1 MFREQYKAAYDE
13 IKGDRTKIDKI
24 FAMAEEKPAKKAVF
38 PFRAATAVAAALVLA
53 VSIYAYPELMDT
65 TKPKDKELKTVD
77 LSDYAYPKV
86 ENAEITAADSG
97 KEKTADKETIGSAE
111 PQTTKKTDSTHKNA
125 GAFTNDTAK
134 NNTVSDMA
142 PKQES
147 AVPANET
154 APELYAASGQGALAD
169 VTSESDVSVQTADEF
184 VETDRAARAG
194 GAAYT
199 DSNVNFFAA
208 ELSDSVLYSEAKE
221 VGNGMF
227 FVTVYAESS
236 EAESALKNS
245 ETEQIAGCAVAIEKA
260 DNQFTAYAEKENN
273 YYKFESYDLT
283 ETEFKSEI
291 EKELK

>member
-24 FAMAEEKPAKKAVF
+24 FAMADEKPAKKVVF

-77 LSDYAYPKV
+77 LADYSYPKV
-86 ENAEITAADSG
+86 ENSEISAADSG
-97 KEKTADKETIGSAE
+97 KDSTLDKEAAGSAE
-111 PQTTKKTDSTHKNA
+111 ETQTAKKTESTQKNA
-125 GAFTNDTAK
+125 GVLVNDIAK
-134 NNTVSDMA
+134 TEEVQE
-142 PKQES
+142 QES
-147 AVPANET
+147 AAAASES
-154 APELYAASGQGALAD
+154 APDIMAASGSGALAD
-169 VTSESDVSVQTADEF
+169 IAPENDVSVQAADEF
-184 VETDRAARAG
+184 VVTDRAARAG

-199 DSNVNFFAA
+199 DSNVNFFPAK
-208 ELSDSVLYSEAKE
+208 LSDSVLYSEAKE
-221 VGNGMF
+221 VGDGMF

-245 ETEQIAGCAVAIEKA
+245 ETEQIAGCAVAIRKA
-260 DNQFTAYAEKENN
+260 DSQFTAYAEKEEN

-283 ETEFKSEI
+283 EIEFKSEI

>member
-97 KEKTADKETIGSAE
+97 KEKTADKET
-111 PQTTKKTDSTHKNA
+111 QTMKKNDNTHKNA

-134 NNTVSDMA
+134 NDTVSDMA

-147 AVPANET
+147 AVTANET

-169 VTSESDVSVQTADEF
+169 VTSESDVSVQAADEF

-208 ELSDSVLYSEAKE
+208 KLSDSVLYSEAKE

-260 DNQFTAYAEKENN
+260 DNQFTAYAEKEKN